1 MRDVAVTGV
10 QTCALPICPPRT
22 DGPPMKRG
30 PLLPPELSRVIAR
43 LGHGDALVI
52 ADAGLPIPAG
62 VERIDLA
69 FAPGKPA
76 FMDVLEAVLAE
87 MEVERAVLAQE
98 VKSAS
103 AVFHERV
110 QGRLA
115 SLPRIRARG
124 VELGSHDELKGLPP
138 GARAIVRTGEFTP
151 SANAVLFG
159 GGVF

>member
-22 DGPPMKRG
+22 DGTPMKRG
-30 PLLPPELSRVIAR
+30 TLLPPELSRVIAR

-87 MEVERAVLAQE
+87 MEVERDVL
-98 VKSAS
+98 
-103 AVFHERV
+103 
-110 QGRLA
+110 
-115 SLPRIRARG
+115 ARG
-124 VELGSHDELKGLPP
+124 VELAARDLHERVQVRLP
-138 GARAIVRTGEFTP
+138 ALHR
-151 SANAVLFG
+151 
-159 GGVF
+159 

>member
-1 MRDVAVTGV
+1 ARHAP
-10 QTCALPICPPRT
+10 L
-22 DGPPMKRG
+22 KRG
-30 PLLPPELSRVIAR
+30 PLRHPELSRSSAG

-87 MEVERAVLAQE
+87 MEVERAILAQE

-103 AVFHERV
+103 AVFHERL

-115 SLPRIRARG
+115 SLARIRARG
-124 VELGSHDELKGLPP
+124 VEVVSHDELKRLSQ
-138 GARAIVRTGEFTP
+138 GARAAVRTGEFTP
-151 SANAVLFG
+151 YANIVLFS
-159 GGVF
+159 GVVF